1 MDNDLPA
8 EPNDYM
14 AAAYAE
20 LAHQARLR
28 AGDTIITLTL
38 IRGVT
43 MVVNRGDYDAVQSAA
58 GKLQHMADLYA
69 ERRELTAGYRR

>member
-20 LAHQARLR
+20 LAHQARIR
-28 AGDTIITLTL
+28 AGERFDNDFWKETEG
-38 IRGVT
+38 R
-43 MVVNRGDYDAVQSAA
+43 
-58 GKLQHMADLYA
+58 LQRLADCYA
-69 ERRELTAGYRR
+69 TRYELSTGERPK